1 MPEKPTPNWHP
12 ISALPLIASLL
23 DGQLKDI
30 EKQYQ
35 SLVKAREQPYLLD
48 DDTVDRI
55 RKVYSENLDQQWVF
69 EEQLAR
75 WKRGNLSSSQ
85 SQEVDR
91 LVEVVAR
98 LRKIDTDILDLAAEL
113 RQGTIDRIM
122 EKSDTEVAMEVL
134 SGKLKPLR

>member
-1 MPEKPTPNWHP
+1 MPESTPNWHP
-12 ISALPLIASLL
+12 ISTLPMIASLL

-35 SLVKAREQPYLLD
+35 SLVKARDQAYLLD

-69 EEQLAR
+69 EEQLSR
-75 WKRGNLSSSQ
+75 WRRGNLSSSQ
-85 SQEVDR
+85 RQEVDR

-98 LRKIDTDILDLAAEL
+98 LRKIVTDILDLAVEL
-113 RQGTIDRIM
+113 RKGTID
-122 EKSDTEVAMEVL
+122 
-134 SGKLKPLR
+134 